1 MKRWATVLVVIAVL
15 VPGAIWA
22 TELLAVDKCLDAG
35 AVFDYGTGQ
44 CDYSS
49 LHLPYISFSARH
61 RSLLLAS
68 GALGFLGF
76 GLYMLGKWR
85 PAVA

>member
-1 MKRWATVLVVIAVL
+1 MKRLATVLVVIAVL

-22 TELLAVDKCLDAG
+22 TEFLAVDKCLDAG

-68 GALGFLGF
+68 GALCVLGLGLFMF
-76 GLYMLGKWR
+76 GKGR
-85 PAVA
+85 AAVA